1 MFVGMASF
9 SKEMFFQD
17 FELVV
22 LILLFQLMIALNI
35 RDFVRLRSREKLL
48 FPLSFQFHI
57 LEATFS
63 ISNS

>member
-9 SKEMFFQD
+9 SKEMFSQD

-57 LEATFS
+57 LEAIFS

>member
-9 SKEMFFQD
+9 SKEMFSQD

-22 LILLFQLMIALNI
+22 LILFFQLMIALNI
-35 RDFVRLRSREKLL
+35 QDFVRLRSRGKLL
-48 FPLSFQFHI
+48 FPLFFQFHI